1 MTLTVLKISHLEP
14 FTEGIRSQI
23 FASPIWM

>member
-14 FTEGIRSQI
+14 HTLDIGSQI
-23 FASPIWM
+23 FALPTWT

>member
-14 FTEGIRSQI
+14 NTLAIGSQI
-23 FASPIWM
+23 FAAPTYM